1 MVIVEFHGPSLS
13 PKYSTTATTTKK
25 IRIYFYNNYIPPIGY
40 DVWNS
45 FNFFL
50 LQRRGTVQC
59 DVVFWMSVLSE
70 LYIIII
76 IGFVRSPG
84 FFQSLSLSLLMFV
97 CVFFLSFCMF
107 NTQRQRYYIWWWF
120 RNNVPRLF
128 KKKSLIF
135 FFLKASILFPLK
147 FSLSIYV
154 CVFIGYM
161 HCSKEEKEDSLHPSI
176 SLYWSFSLWL
186 FFFEKKD
193 AFFSFFRWMSLSVLY
208 NNFFIFMAH
217 VCVVVVVV
225 I

>member
-1 MVIVEFHGPSLS
+1 MMFEIHSIFFCCKEEVLCSVMLFFECLFCLNYISSLS
-13 PKYSTTATTTKK
+13 LDS
-25 IRIYFYNNYIPPIGY
+25 
-40 DVWNS
+40 
-45 FNFFL
+45 
-50 LQRRGTVQC
+50 
-59 DVVFWMSVLSE
+59 
-70 LYIIII
+70 
-76 IGFVRSPG
+76 FVRLVFSNL
-84 FFQSLSLSLLMFV
+84 SLSLSWCLS
-97 CVFFLSFCMF
+97 VFFSFLSACLTHRDRDIIYDDDFEIMF
-107 NTQRQRYYIWWWF
+107 L
-120 RNNVPRLF
+120 VCS
-128 KKKSLIF
+128 KKELNIF
-135 FFLKASILFPLK
+135 FKASILFPLK